1 MFKTPIRKRLLLFT
15 LTVAVGSLIA
25 AACGTD
31 DGPGSSSSGIQQIS
45 DISET
50 FTLDDLTAIG
60 FKKSKTYDLEGL
72 TGADAAY
79 FGFWDPDIY
88 DRKDYEVRFYPS
100 HTDAVNVG
108 TALADERLVPE
119 KLKEDVSSWPQGLK
133 DARQCGGDE
142 ASGPASHGIQ
152 ACTQAK
158 YKSYFIYGNM
168 ILFCSGGDEGQAEE
182 RCRKLLGQFAS
193 PA

>member
-1 MFKTPIRKRLLLFT
+1 MFKTRFRKRLLLVT
-15 LTVAVGSLIA
+15 LTVAAAGLIA

-31 DGPGSSSSGIQQIS
+31 DGAGGSGIQSIS
-45 DISET
+45 AISQT
-50 FTLDDLTAIG
+50 FTLDDLTAFG

-79 FGFWDPDIY
+79 FGFWGTDPY

-100 HTDAVNVG
+100 HADAVNIG
-108 TALADERLVPE
+108 RALADERLVPA
-119 KLKEDVSSWPQGLK
+119 KLKKDASSWPQGLK
-133 DARQCGGDE
+133 DARLCSGDE

-152 ACTQAK
+152 ACTKAK
-158 YKSYFIYGNM
+158 YKAYFIYGNM
-168 ILFCSGGDEGQAEE
+168 ILLCSGGDEGQAEE
-182 RCRKLLGQFAS
+182 RCRKLLGQFTN